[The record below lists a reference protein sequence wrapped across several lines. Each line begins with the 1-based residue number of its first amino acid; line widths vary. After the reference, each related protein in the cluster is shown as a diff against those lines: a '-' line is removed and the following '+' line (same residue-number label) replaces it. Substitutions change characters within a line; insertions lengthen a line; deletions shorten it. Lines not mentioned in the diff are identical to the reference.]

1 MWQACCSFVGQTGL
15 KRSRQIR
22 SQMHGNRM
30 VWTGDHAGWQNGLL
44 EPAKHNGCEYFAR
57 RQLNWRK
64 IFRDSRSGSTMRRPI
79 PTTFQSTVLIRAGW
93 YRGSRRRYLLVPI
106 LLRKIDHYQYL
117 SLEWWKALFFDD
129 HPDPLLTATK
139 RKERESKIHVTT
151 SALSKLYGIEFPL
164 NSDHNNEF
172 IRGSYRTQWLLSAV
186 SSVMGG
192 GCALTACSV
201 TALRL
206 LETSNIVKHA
216 HHLLM

>member
-117 SLEWWKALFFDD
+117 SLEWWKALLMII
-129 HPDPLLTATK
+129 PILYSPP
-139 RKERESKIHVTT
+139 RKEKRGKARFTSRRPHCRNYTVSNSHWTAIITT
-151 SALSKLYGIEFPL
+151 SLYEEVIA
-164 NSDHNNEF
+164 HND
-172 IRGSYRTQWLLSAV
+172 Y
-186 SSVMGG
+186 
-192 GCALTACSV
+192 
-201 TALRL
+201 
-206 LETSNIVKHA
+206 
-216 HHLLM
+216 